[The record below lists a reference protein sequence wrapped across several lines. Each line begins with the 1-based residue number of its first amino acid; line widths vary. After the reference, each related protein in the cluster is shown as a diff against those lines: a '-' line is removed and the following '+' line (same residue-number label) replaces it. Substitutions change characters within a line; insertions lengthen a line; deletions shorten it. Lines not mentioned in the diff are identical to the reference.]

1 MQTGAHC
8 MECHDHAEHLGE
20 EEYYQNEY
28 WEKLGSWMDISRG
41 NISWLGKNRSCWIS
55 SFIILETRG
64 ILDTDVIKELA
75 RRARTNLAY
84 LPSNLPAITGA
95 ASLAHHRLL
104 GSVDLMRLYNVDLT
118 SVQAEY
124 LASLVLSVR
133 GYVSIGIDYV
143 SGRDLVIILDSVK
156 C

>member
-1 MQTGAHC
+1 M
-8 MECHDHAEHLGE
+8 
-20 EEYYQNEY
+20 
-28 WEKLGSWMDISRG
+28 
-41 NISWLGKNRSCWIS
+41 
-55 SFIILETRG
+55 
-64 ILDTDVIKELA
+64 IKELA

-133 GYVSIGIDYV
+133 GYFSIGIDYV